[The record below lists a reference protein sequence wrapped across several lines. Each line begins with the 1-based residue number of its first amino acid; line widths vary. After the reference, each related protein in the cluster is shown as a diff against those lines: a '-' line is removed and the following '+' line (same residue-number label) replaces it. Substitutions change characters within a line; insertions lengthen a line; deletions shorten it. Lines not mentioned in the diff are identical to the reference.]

1 MSTPRNRFALQA
13 ALGAGA
19 LLSLVAPSSALDAF
33 WQGDTGTPTTW
44 NTASNWFVSIAPG
57 DGGFVP
63 QASGGFNTRAIIGS
77 DRPNAALNTIA
88 GNNSPVISA
97 ALTPVAKAT
106 IGGLY
111 LGLRE
116 LDYTVAPPALLN
128 PAPDAGAL
136 VGALTISGGT
146 LNNVATSDAAS
157 GADGRILVGADG
169 RGFLT
174 MTGGTLTGQALI
186 VAGENYT
193 ADALGTSLVDLSGSS
208 TLTISNA
215 VPSSGLA
222 TFSRR
227 LRVTGPDVN
236 FSSTGTLRLN
246 STNSYT
252 AVITSPTA
260 HSPLKTN
267 STAIIGGA
275 LNVEF
280 SGAGAV
286 GHVLGETWDLVDA
299 GTAMAGNFN
308 NLGVGGDV
316 PVSGLAVAPPTGAVY
331 RLKRSTAGNGH
342 KLLQLSYEAT
352 AVLVVNRDTGE
363 IKITNPLGGDVAMD
377 GYTVASSLGSMNTS
391 FHGISGTT
399 PTPPSPNW
407 QKYGPTVNALTEVI
421 NDPSNSNSE
430 FGILGVAQVS
440 IGNGFNRTA
449 VAGNANNFGTDG
461 EDLVFTFT
469 RPGVESPIRGQ
480 VIYTG
485 TKFENNL
492 VLRVNPTTGVAFL
505 KNDSQETLVLDG
517 YALTSSTGALS
528 GGGFT
533 GLGAGWVSSPA
544 SANALTQTNLA
555 ASTTLAP
562 GAQLAIGDISATG
575 FSTTE
580 AQNGLGLQFLLANSI
595 APAGLGGDYN
605 DDGLVNAADY
615 TIFRDNEGATFT
627 LTNENPNAA
636 TPGVVDKED
645 YDYWTSQYGLDGSTL
660 PETTFRVGSILF
672 DPTAGASSAVSVPEP
687 TGLVAMVAG
696 MVLSLTSGWRRRP
709 VLETQLVHANSR
721 RTDAMPTRRPSL
733 TPMLTAIAIAA
744 LVTPQAMAV
753 TQGIPL
759 TNSDFELPGPANQK
773 FIAFND
779 DGSPNGGIPGWTF
792 PGPGLE
798 NFGHETTFGD
808 SGTEGGG
815 NPGNEMLLSML
826 DGIAYQ
832 TSAFN
837 VVSIPAT
844 QKYRLSFDAQ
854 DVFTIDA
861 ENVAFETSQNQLT
874 ARVYYL
880 APDNVTRTTI
890 GAPLVISGLAE
901 RQSYSI
907 EFVGGAA
914 ALTPALGR
922 PIGVEF
928 DVTSNI
934 YNPLVAHSWAGID
947 NVVMQ
952 ITGVTAGDL
961 NGDGLVNNAD
971 YNIVVANQQ
980 TASFFNAN
988 GELTGD
994 GLVNLNDFRAF
1005 KTILAA
1011 ASATS
1016 TVPEPTTV
1024 AMLLGGI
1031 VALGFGRVRRASVL
1045 VVAVTAGALSSQ
1057 SASAEV
1063 LAYDPFLIGSNPAAG
1078 EYTVGN
1084 LTGQNPIIG
1093 PTPFFNGPWSE
1104 RPGGVDMANNGEVK
1118 LAPGLSFLGAPALGG
1133 SVGPVADETTFA
1145 TQTRVGRY
1153 FANDQRWT
1161 GSTVGTYYV
1170 GWLQN
1175 FGTIP
1180 NSVGDMGFRAT
1191 EFWSEAGT
1199 VGVDS
1204 TAVGYIGYNAYYSA
1218 LPEPIGGQQRAP
1230 STARMTFAFGGQHQI
1245 IENSPS
1251 SFNEDGATHLIVL
1264 KFVLSDQADSDTIS
1278 VYLDPVSL
1286 TEPELAGAT
1295 LVNTNITVGALGFS
1309 LFGGAG
1315 ATLPTFDE
1323 LRVATTWA
1331 EAVVDFPLP
1340 GDTDNDGDVDM
1351 VDYQNIV
1358 SNMNQLVGSSLLGDV
1373 AKADGT
1379 QGADGRVTI
1388 ADYRLWR
1395 DNRTDIAPATSDVVP
1410 EPTALG
1416 LVALAVLAAFGRR
1429 TDR

>member
-1 MSTPRNRFALQA
+1 MSTPRNRFALKA
-13 ALGAGA
+13 AIGAGA
-19 LLSLVAPSSALDAF
+19 LLSFATPSTALDDF
-33 WQGDTGTPTTW
+33 WQGDTATPTTW
-44 NTASNWFVSIAPG
+44 NTASNWFVTIAPG

-63 QASGGFNTRAIIGS
+63 QSSGGFNTRAIIGS

-97 ALTPVAKAT
+97 ALPVAKAT

-146 LNNVATSDAAS
+146 LNNVATADAAS

-174 MTGGTLTGQALI
+174 MTGGTLTGQTLI
-186 VAGENYT
+186 VGGENYT
-193 ADALGTSLVDLSGSS
+193 ADALGTSLLDLSGSS
-208 TLTISNA
+208 VLTISNA

-227 LRVTGPDVN
+227 LRVTGPNVN

-252 AVITSPTA
+252 AVITSPTL

-280 SGAGAV
+280 SGAGAT

-316 PVSGLAVAPPTGAVY
+316 PVTGLAAAPPTGAVY
-331 RLKRSTAGNGH
+331 RLKRTTAGNGH

-363 IKITNPLGGDVAMD
+363 AKITNPLGGDVAMD
-377 GYTVASSLGSMNTS
+377 GYTVSSTLGSLVTS
-391 FHGISGTT
+391 FHGISGTS

-430 FGILGVAQVS
+430 FGISGVAQVS
-440 IGNGFNRTA
+440 IGNSFNRTA
-449 VAGNANNFGTDG
+449 VAGNVNNFGTDG

-485 TKFENNL
+485 AKFENNL

-517 YALTSSTGALS
+517 YSLTSSTGALS

-544 SANALTQTNLA
+544 SANSLTQTNLA

-575 FSTTE
+575 FSTTA
-580 AQNGLGLQFLLANSI
+580 AQNGLGLQFILANSL
-595 APAGLGGDYN
+595 APAALGGDYN
-605 DDGLVNAADY
+605 NDGSVNAADY
-615 TIFRDNEGATFT
+615 TLYRDNLGTNFT
-627 LTNENPNAA
+627 LTNENPNAV
-636 TPGVVDKED
+636 TPGVVDQED
-645 YDYWTSQYGLDGSTL
+645 YDYWTSQYGLDGSSL
-660 PETTFRVGSILF
+660 PETTLRVGSILF

-687 TGLVAMVAG
+687 TGLLAMLAG
-696 MVLSLTSGWRRRP
+696 LVLSLSQGWRPRP
-709 VLETQLVHANSR
+709 ALETQLVHANRR
-721 RTDAMPTRRPSL
+721 RTDTMPTRRPSL
-733 TPMLTAIAIAA
+733 TPMLTAVAIIAV
-744 LVTPQAMAV
+744 LTPQALAV

-759 TNSDFELPGPANQK
+759 INGGFELPGPANEK
-773 FIAFND
+773 FVAFND
-779 DGSPNGGIPGWTF
+779 DGSPNGGVPGWTF

-798 NFGHETTFGD
+798 NFGHEATFGD

-844 QKYRLSFDAQ
+844 QKYRLSFDAH

-861 ENVAFETSQNQLT
+861 DNAQFPTSQNQLT
-874 ARVYYL
+874 ARLYYL
-880 APDNVTRTTI
+880 AADNVTRTTI
-890 GAPLVISGLAE
+890 GSPLVISGLSTL
-901 RQSYSI
+901 QNYSI

-914 ALTPALGR
+914 ALTPAIGR
-922 PIGVEF
+922 KIGVEF
-928 DVTSNI
+928 DVTSSTF
-934 YNPLVAHSWAGID
+934 NPLVAHSWAGID
-947 NVVMQ
+947 NVLLQ
-952 ITGVTAGDL
+952 ITGVMAGDL

-980 TASFFNAN
+980 TANLYNAG

-994 GLVNLNDFRAF
+994 GFVNLNDFRAF
-1005 KTILAA
+1005 KTILAN
-1011 ASATS
+1011 ASSA
-1016 TVPEPTTV
+1016 VPEPTAVITLV
-1024 AMLLGGI
+1024 VGLAAFGMQRARRTGLI
-1031 VALGFGRVRRASVL
+1031 VAAI
-1045 VVAVTAGALSSQ
+1045 TAGVCSTP
-1057 SASAEV
+1057 SASADV

-1078 EYTVGN
+1078 EYTVGS
-1084 LTGQNPIIG
+1084 LTGQNPTIG
-1093 PTPFFNGPWSE
+1093 PTPFFNGAWAE
-1104 RPGGVDMANNGEVK
+1104 RPGGVDMASNGGIK
-1118 LAPGLSFLGAPALGG
+1118 AAPGLSFLGAPALGG
-1133 SVGPVADETTFA
+1133 SAGPVANETTFA

-1161 GSTVGTYYV
+1161 GATVGTYYV

-1180 NSVGDMGFRAT
+1180 NGVGDMGFRAT

-1218 LPEPIGGQQRAP
+1218 LPEPINGQQRAP

-1323 LRVATTWA
+1323 LRIATTWA

-1358 SNMNQLVGSSLLGDV
+1358 SNMNQLVGSALQGDV

-1395 DNRTDIAPATSDVVP
+1395 DNRTDIALATSDVAP
-1410 EPTALG
+1410 EPTALV
-1416 LVALAVLAAFGRR
+1416 LVALTVVAAFGRR
-1429 TDR
+1429 RDR